1 MRMVL
6 VPPILKSGLGIG
18 LKLGSSKSVQ
28 SYAECGVEKI
38 LWDFGVVCLN
48 APLFKAPTE

>member
-6 VPPILKSGLGIG
+6 GLPILKSGLGIG

-28 SYAECGVEKI
+28 SYASCGVEKTYGT
-38 LWDFGVVCLN
+38 LVSFV
-48 APLFKAPTE
+48 